1 MKRFCIFCAG
11 MFAAGVAGAENLAGV
26 DQMICAAGHAQ
37 ICLETGDCYSTT
49 PWELA
54 MPDFVVIDLKKKTI
68 STTRAS
74 QLNRATDFTGMEKT
88 DGVIF
93 LQGIEYGRAFSF
105 VIDEATGRMT
115 AAVSLDGISV
125 TVFGACTDTDIE

>member
-1 MKRFCIFCAG
+1 MKKSYIFCAG
-11 MFAAGVAGAENLAGV
+11 LLAAGIASAENLAGV
-26 DQMICAAGHAQ
+26 DKMICAAGHAQ

-54 MPDFVVIDLKKKTI
+54 MPDFVVIDIKKKTI
-68 STTRAS
+68 STTKAS
-74 QLNRATDFTGMEKT
+74 QLNRATEFTGVEKS

-105 VIDEATGRMT
+105 VIHEATGRMT
-115 AAVSLDGISV
+115 VAVSLDGISV
-125 TVFGACTDTDIE
+125 SVFGACTATDF